1 MDLISIEMAIE
12 MIQDNVEPFV
22 MVEPGTTCLLGAGVK
37 EADVIRELYKVPVV
51 VHNFVTC
58 ADCCYADNN
67 KTAAGLYWC
76 NYHADYMKYCSDAKR
91 REG

>member
-12 MIQDNVEPFV
+12 TIDRFNACGYVEEPYENLRDALQELPATVHDFV
-22 MVEPGTTCLLGAGVK
+22 P
-37 EADVIRELYKVPVV
+37 
-51 VHNFVTC
+51 C
-58 ADCCYADNN
+58 ADCCYADNK

-76 NYHADYMKYCSDAKR
+76 TYHDDYMKYCSDAKR